1 MRNIAQAED
10 HVNVVDLDFL
20 QEKARAEDRAGGVR
34 AKVRSLAINS
44 LVFSH

>member
-10 HVNVVDLDFL
+10 HVNVVGLDFL
-20 QEKARAEDRAGGVR
+20 QEKARAENRAGGVR
-34 AKVRSLAINS
+34 AKVSSLAINS